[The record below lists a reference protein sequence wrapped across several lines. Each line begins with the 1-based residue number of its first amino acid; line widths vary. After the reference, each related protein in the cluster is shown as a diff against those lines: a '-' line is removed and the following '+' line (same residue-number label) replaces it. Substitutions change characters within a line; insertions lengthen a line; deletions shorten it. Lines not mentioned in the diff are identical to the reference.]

1 MRNKKVIGKMTDE
14 RKGVPIV
21 KFAELKSIMYSFVK
35 DIEKELIKM
44 LSEKMNHQDVLL
56 SKKSDAQN

>member
-1 MRNKKVIGKMTDE
+1 MTDE
-14 RKGVPIV
+14 TKGVPIV
-21 KFAELKSIMYSFVK
+21 KFMESKSIMYSFVK

-56 SKKSDAQN
+56 SEKSDARNEENVK

>member
-1 MRNKKVIGKMTDE
+1 MTDE